1 MNSLLVG
8 QRGSLKTYMGSHA
21 CLNDCVIHHLNEK
34 YKFQTMAENT
44 TRDCGEFEVMV
55 CVCV

>member
-1 MNSLLVG
+1 
-8 QRGSLKTYMGSHA
+8 MGSHA

-55 CVCV
+55 CVCVWH